1 MESIN
6 NTHKTIYKSYE
17 ESQKINFDFYFNKI
31 KKIELSA
38 ETFTFYNAVSAM
50 SSSKIEG
57 EQMDIDSYVK
67 YKSSSVKYLASLV
80 QKPNDL
86 FNAYAFAQKNK
97 LSKTNVLKA
106 HKIISKHLL
115 HTSFRGKIRDSDM
128 VIKDGKTG
136 KIVYEAC
143 FKEVVSTEFDALF
156 KEINLLLKQ
165 NLSIKETFFYGSLI
179 HLLFVKI
186 HPFDDG
192 NGRVGRLLEKWFLAE
207 KLGQNAWFIQS
218 ELNYWNKRSQFYSN
232 LSKVGFFYDKLD
244 FNNAIDFLILLPK
257 SLK

>member
-1 MESIN
+1 MEKVINIFDSI
-6 NTHKTIYKSYE
+6 YRDYE
-17 ESQKINFDFYFNKI
+17 KYQKINIDFYFKKI
-31 KKIELSA
+31 KKIELS
-38 ETFTFYNAVSAM
+38 TDSFTFYNAVSAM

-57 EQMDIDSYVK
+57 ETMDIESYVK
-67 YKSSSVKYLASLV
+67 YKSTNTKYISSLV

-86 FNAYAFAQKNK
+86 FNAYEFAQKNK
-97 LSKTNVLKA
+97 LSKTNLLKA

-115 HTSFRGKIRDSDM
+115 TASYRGTIRNSDM

-143 FKEVVSTEFDALF
+143 FKENVNGEFDF
-156 KEINLLLKQ
+156 FMKEVNLILKQ
-165 NLSIKETFFYGSLI
+165 ELSLQETFFYGSIL
-179 HLLFVKI
+179 HLLFVKL

-218 ELNYWNKRSQFYSN
+218 ELNYWKNRKAFYSS

-244 FNNAIDFLILLPK
+244 FSKSIAFLSLMPK

>member
-1 MESIN
+1 MEKIS
-6 NTHKTIYKSYE
+6 TIYDSIYKNYE
-17 ESQKINFDFYFNKI
+17 EIQNINIDFYFKKI
-31 KKIELSA
+31 KKIELS
-38 ETFTFYNAVSAM
+38 TDSFTFYNAVSAM

-57 EQMDIDSYVK
+57 EVMDIDSYVN
-67 YKSSSVKYLASLV
+67 YKSNNTKYLSNLV

-86 FNAYAFAQKNK
+86 FNAYVFAQNNK
-97 LSKTNVLKA
+97 LTETNILKA
-106 HKIISKHLL
+106 HKLISKHLL
-115 HTSFRGKIRDSDM
+115 QTSYRGKVRNSDM

-143 FKEVVSTEFDALF
+143 FKETVNEEFDF
-156 KEINLLLKQ
+156 FMKEVNSILKFE
-165 NLSIKETFFYGSLI
+165 LSLQETFFYASLL

-218 ELNYWNKRSQFYSN
+218 ELNYWKNRKGFYSS
-232 LSKVGFFYDKLD
+232 LSKVGFFYDTLD
-244 FNNAIDFLILLPK
+244 FSKSMDFILLLPK

>member
-1 MESIN
+1 MENSN
-6 NTHKTIYKSYE
+6 NIHKLIYKSYE
-17 ESQKINFDFYFNKI
+17 EYQKINIDFYFNKI
-31 KKIELSA
+31 KKIDLST
-38 ETFTFYNAVSAM
+38 ETFIFYNAVSAM

-67 YKSSSVKYLASLV
+67 YKSNNVKYHASLV

-86 FNAYAFAQKNK
+86 FNAYTFAQKNK
-97 LSKTNVLKA
+97 LSKTKVLKA

-115 HTSFRGKIRDSDM
+115 HSSFRGKVRDSDM

-143 FKEVVSTEFDALF
+143 FKELVTNEFDDLF

-165 NLSIKETFFYGSLI
+165 DLSVKETFFYASLI

-192 NGRVGRLLEKWFLAE
+192 NGRVGRLLEKWFLAQ

-218 ELNYWNKRSQFYSN
+218 EFNYWNKRNLFYLN

-244 FNNAIDFLILLPK
+244 FNNAIDFLIMLPK